1 MIRVNTIPYLTSIVK
16 ESLYIYGST
25 ELTFLFCF
33 LFFLRIKSSIFF
45 FGRMSID
52 LVVVLRR
59 FRKIRRCF
67 GFQEKKK
74 SLAHTFL
81 IWISFYFNKK
91 LLYYTLIKLNAE
103 IKTYYH
109 LPLLFKTK
117 GGVQLKKVLEVS

>member
-1 MIRVNTIPYLTSIVK
+1 
-16 ESLYIYGST
+16 
-25 ELTFLFCF
+25 
-33 LFFLRIKSSIFF
+33 
-45 FGRMSID
+45 MSID

-67 GFQEKKK
+67 GFHEKKK

-81 IWISFYFNKK
+81 TGISFCFNKK
-91 LLYYTLIKLNAE
+91 LSYYPLIKLNAE

-117 GGVQLKKVLEVS
+117 GSVQLKKVLEVS

>member
-1 MIRVNTIPYLTSIVK
+1 MIRVNTIPYLTSIVR

-25 ELTFLFCF
+25 KLTFLVFF
-33 LFFLRIKSSIFF
+33 FFLRIKSSIFF

-74 SLAHTFL
+74 KFGS
-81 IWISFYFNKK
+81 YFFNWN
-91 LLYYTLIKLNAE
+91 L
-103 IKTYYH
+103 
-109 LPLLFKTK
+109 LLF
-117 GGVQLKKVLEVS
+117 

>member
-81 IWISFYFNKK
+81 I
-91 LLYYTLIKLNAE
+91 
-103 IKTYYH
+103 
-109 LPLLFKTK
+109 
-117 GGVQLKKVLEVS
+117 

>member
-25 ELTFLFCF
+25 KLTFLFF
-33 LFFLRIKSSIFF
+33 FFFLRIKSSIFF

-81 IWISFYFNKK
+81 TGISFCFNKK
-91 LLYYTLIKLNAE
+91 LSYYPLIKLNAE

-117 GGVQLKKVLEVS
+117 GSVQLKKVLEVS